1 MMKFWIAF
9 FLSFIFQIIALI
21 LTLYGDIIITPILF
35 FFALFI
41 IAIWGIVN
49 YND

>member
-1 MMKFWIAF
+1 MKFWIAF
-9 FLSFIFQIIALI
+9 VLSLLLQLIALV

-35 FFALFI
+35 FVSLFVI
-41 IAIWGIVN
+41 SIWGIVN